1 MQKIGIFVRH
11 FSVFFHSVFIQFLN
25 KNSQGHDS
33 KKKKRSGRVLLLGH
47 QHQQICHQGGVF
59 TFIQWRWC
67 QKKQIIRGF
76 RQVSRQVI
84 RKDVRKGVGGDLFN
98 VRKNPSVKKNVGI
111 GP

>member
-1 MQKIGIFVRH
+1 VVIQKIGIFVRH
-11 FSVFFHSVFIQFLN
+11 FSVFFHSVFIQFSN

-67 QKKQIIRGF
+67 QKKQIREQI
-76 RQVSRQVI
+76 SRKI
-84 RKDVRKGVGGDLFN
+84 IRKGVGGDMFN